1 MKFPRS
7 TNLLKLAW
15 LASFSLPTAHAQ
27 STGGSNLPTQ
37 LITYRLTEIIADP
50 TSAITLP
57 IALSTSLIGNSPTP
71 GDPVASPQDTDIQW
85 SGSTGEPLFTPSS
98 GGSSVKLDFT
108 QPFVKTLS
116 DAATTITATYTF
128 GSGPSSGSGSDPSLP
143 PPTVYPS
150 SQTKNLDRIYLD
162 FWVANTED
170 ATDDVVLV
178 RTTDSELASGEK
190 TVLHWAKV
198 TVKHSRGQSLKL
210 KIENATSSGKSLY
223 FLDQEENPNTQTQD
237 PQLSN
242 KLEKEFDDGKFFW
255 VGSAEKGA
263 GVGKF
268 KAQGDLGSG
277 YKDAPEE
284 KTVNLLPVEV
294 EKISFDGTNYYELKK
309 DDLSETYSA
318 PHWIK
323 ADGTN
328 ESVAFKRKSK
338 PKVEAF
344 FKLNVPDDLLA
355 KIKIKGMASDGVE
368 FPEQTPMKDGGSVKY
383 SMKEAATAFPD
394 TIKFY
399 DRDDDAK
406 AFKIDWQISVDG
418 GVFSSIGESKHQV
431 YLTLNDPVTALR
443 QETLFN
449 LSAKNADG
457 DNVEADARNSMY
469 GEFTDLVVKRL
480 DGKQMTYWKDQNTAF
495 NFTEASEILANPE
508 GDGNCQAWSGLFRE
522 VLQIQGIQAD
532 RIRVWPQTNDRS
544 VAVKN
549 WTFSGTGQ
557 SGNATYPY
565 TVGVDVNPGT
575 RIPAQGNKDSPEY
588 FNGHWITESGGAYYD
603 PSYGAAAVSGT
614 KKGKI
619 YEDGA
624 FDGFGDALPPSK
636 IRKND
641 SSAQSP
647 SQVDYFNAN

>member
-210 KIENATSSGKSLY
+210 KIENATSSGKPLY

-284 KTVNLLPVEV
+284 KTVNLVPVDFEFKLERRGPPGPDEV
-294 EKISFDGTNYYELKK
+294 RNYVHPDSRLQNGTNPDLRTDITIAALASFDLGAITTTRGNV
-309 DDLSETYSA
+309 DTFNPA
-318 PHWIK
+318 NGVCG
-323 ADGTN
+323 ADGKFKTTLSTREKAPALKVQARGAKSLEHNMLPALYKNQFHITGYSTPSEGDSRFTGARVTHTTLTTGSGATRRVYDITSPRAAKSDFLKSIAVEGEGYFEDGTHAVVSNRTTPGTSNPIETTTTITTN
-328 ESVAFKRKSK
+328 NLRPKGTRNRDLIADSSCAITRSSGNGIVIPDAVSVHVVGQAGNWS
-338 PKVEAF
+338 A
-344 FKLNVPDDLLA
+344 
-355 KIKIKGMASDGVE
+355 
-368 FPEQTPMKDGGSVKY
+368 
-383 SMKEAATAFPD
+383 
-394 TIKFY
+394 
-399 DRDDDAK
+399 
-406 AFKIDWQISVDG
+406 IDQVSSTETG
-418 GVFSSIGESKHQV
+418 GVYHI
-431 YLTLNDPVTALR
+431 
-443 QETLFN
+443 
-449 LSAKNADG
+449 
-457 DNVEADARNSMY
+457 
-469 GEFTDLVVKRL
+469 DLYK
-480 DGKQMTYWKDQNTAF
+480 GF
-495 NFTEASEILANPE
+495 
-508 GDGNCQAWSGLFRE
+508 
-522 VLQIQGIQAD
+522 D
-532 RIRVWPQTNDRS
+532 R
-544 VAVKN
+544 
-549 WTFSGTGQ
+549 
-557 SGNATYPY
+557 
-565 TVGVDVNPGT
+565 
-575 RIPAQGNKDSPEY
+575 
-588 FNGHWITESGGAYYD
+588 
-603 PSYGAAAVSGT
+603 AAADL
-614 KKGKI
+614 I
-619 YEDGA
+619 
-624 FDGFGDALPPSK
+624 
-636 IRKND
+636 
-641 SSAQSP
+641 SADTE
-647 SQVDYFNAN
+647 VILLDY